1 MVTSTFFNNY
11 NSFAE
16 QSLIEDLIVESIK
29 IYGTD
34 IYYMPRRN
42 VNVDGVMR
50 EPEYYYLEDYAMLE
64 AYIKNTQ
71 GFEGEGDFM
80 SKFGLEI
87 REELTLSVARRS
99 WEQDVGKQFDYVRP
113 REGDV
118 IYLPMTHD
126 LFSVRFVE
134 DKSVFYQL
142 GALQM
147 WDLYLEKF
155 EYSNEVFNTGVPD
168 IDDRG
173 NAFRTDLLLNL
184 VTEDALYRVTTED
197 GDLIDLNEVE
207 TSLDSLDPGAQNDEF
222 QSESDNIL
230 DFTEKDP
237 FSEGGL
243 Y

>member
-11 NSFAE
+11 NNWAE
-16 QSLIEDLIVESIK
+16 QSLLEDLIVESIK

-50 EPEYYYLEDYAMLE
+50 EPEYYVLEDYAMLE

-126 LFSVRFVE
+126 LFSIRFVE

-173 NAFRTDLLLNL
+173 NAFRTDVLLNL
-184 VTEDALYRVTTED
+184 VTENALYKITTEA
-197 GDLIDLNEVE
+197 GDLIDLNEIEESIDV
-207 TSLDSLDPGAQNDEF
+207 LDLGAQNDEF
-222 QSESDNIL
+222 QTDGNNIL
-230 DFTEKDP
+230 DFTERDP
-237 FSEGGL
+237 FSEGGI

>member
-11 NSFAE
+11 NNFAE
-16 QSLIEDLIVESIK
+16 QGLIEDLIVESIK

-42 VNVDGVMR
+42 VNVDGVLN
-50 EPEYYYLEDYAMLE
+50 EPEYYVLQDYCMLE
-64 AYIKNTQ
+64 IYIKNTQ

-80 SKFGLEI
+80 SKFGLEV
-87 REELTLSVARRS
+87 REELTVSVARRS
-99 WEQDVGKQFDYVRP
+99 WLQDLGQQFGFIRP

-118 IYLPMTHD
+118 IYMPMTQD

-134 DKSVFYQL
+134 DKSVFYQM

-147 WDLYLEKF
+147 WDLYLEKC
-155 EYSNEVFNTGVPD
+155 EYSNEVFNTGVPEVD
-168 IDDRG
+168 NAG
-173 NAFRTDLLLNL
+173 NAYATDTLLNL
-184 VTEDALYRVTTED
+184 VTESALDRITTES
-197 GDLIDLNEVE
+197 GDFIDLNEVE
-207 TSLDSLDPGAQNDEF
+207 ASLDLLDPNAQNDEF
-222 QSESDNIL
+222 QTESNNIL

-237 FSEGGL
+237 FSEGGI

>member
-11 NSFAE
+11 NNFAE

-42 VNVDGVMR
+42 VNVDGVFK
-50 EPEYYYLEDYAMLE
+50 EPEYYVLQDYSMLE
-64 AYIKNTQ
+64 VYIKNTQ

-80 SKFGLEI
+80 SKFGLEV
-87 REELTLSVARRS
+87 REELTVSVARRS
-99 WEQDVGKQFDYVRP
+99 WLQDLGNSLGFIRP
-113 REGDV
+113 KEGDV
-118 IYLPMTHD
+118 IYMPMTQD

-134 DKSVFYQL
+134 DKSVFYQM

-155 EYSNEVFNTGVPD
+155 EYSNEVFNTGVPEVDSAGNSYATD
-168 IDDRG
+168 I
-173 NAFRTDLLLNL
+173 LLNL
-184 VTEDALYRVTTED
+184 VTENALYRITTEA
-197 GDLIDLNEVE
+197 GDYIDLNEAE
-207 TSLDSLDPGAQNDEF
+207 PSIDLLDPGAQNDEF
-222 QSESDNIL
+222 QTESDNIL
-230 DFTEKDP
+230 DFTERDP